1 MNKTIRWG
9 VSACAAALALALAGG
24 VASAQQK
31 APDAPAKADAKK
43 AAPAAKKADAKKAPS
58 ACAGIEEPACL
69 ANTECMWVKEVVRK
83 NGVKQKAHCQ
93 KKPPAPAA
101 KKAAEP
107 KKDTPAKA
115 AAPAPKAA
123 APAPKAADPAA
134 KKQ

>member
-101 KKAAEP
+101 KKAA
-107 KKDTPAKA
+107 PAKA

-123 APAPKAADPAA
+123 APAPKPADPAA